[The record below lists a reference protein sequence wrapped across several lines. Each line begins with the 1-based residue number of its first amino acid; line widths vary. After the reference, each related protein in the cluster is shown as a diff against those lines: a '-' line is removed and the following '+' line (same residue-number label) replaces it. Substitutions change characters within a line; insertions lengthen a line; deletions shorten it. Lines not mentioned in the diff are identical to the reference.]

1 MSLDIAELE
10 DDEFEADLET
20 EDWDEDSEE
29 EGF

>member
-10 DDEFEADLET
+10 DDEFEADFET
-20 EDWDEDSEE
+20 DDWDEDSEE